1 VYKHIADVTYMYIMQ
16 QKTEHTRMYIRQH
29 LLQFIFIFKFNIIRY
44 NKLEINSLNKV
55 VKLQREF
62 VS

>member
-1 VYKHIADVTYMYIMQ
+1 
-16 QKTEHTRMYIRQH
+16 MYIRQH
-29 LLQFIFIFKFNIIRY
+29 LLQIIFIFKFNIIRY